1 MSWEAIAAFAALGF
15 TVIASVVATMRGLA
29 RIELNLRNYFETKQ
43 TETFKVLREDIDE
56 SRSMFGESVKA
67 VREHSNLAHE
77 KYDNILIRHQELELY
92 IRDNY
97 VSIPS
102 FEATLRRI
110 ESSID
115 GMDKKID
122 GLMARP

>member
-43 TETFKVLREDIDE
+43 LETYATLRGDINA
-56 SRSMFGESVKA
+56 SREMFGESVKA
-67 VREHSNLAHE
+67 AREHANLAHF
-77 KYDNILIRHQELELY
+77 KYDGLLIRHQELELY